1 MVLLHIGYFN
11 DLDDLKMMFNSSADE
26 VIFNYKV
33 DRGHFYNVEAEMY
46 NLEDIEHLNPQFT
59 MDKDFAI
66 VYDIPSSISILND
79 MRRGDYCDFFIDI
92 YKVIDKSQMV
102 YLEKV
107 CDWLKAKDDM
117 TMGELSM
124 ILGTNFIDDFKKE
137 MIEGNNRGEEREF
150 VKL

>member
-33 DRGHFYNVEAEMY
+33 DRGHFYNVEVEMY

-59 MDKDFAI
+59 MEKDYAI

-92 YKVIDKSQMV
+92 YKVVEDNEMVHIDK
-102 YLEKV
+102 V
-107 CDWLKAKDDM
+107 CEWLKAKDDM

-124 ILGTNFIDDFKKE
+124 ILGSNFIDDFKKE
-137 MIEGNNRGEEREF
+137 MIGA
-150 VKL
+150 K

>member
-1 MVLLHIGYFN
+1 MILLHIGYFN

-33 DRGHFYNVEAEMY
+33 DRGHFYNVEVEMY

-59 MDKDFAI
+59 DDKDFAI
-66 VYDIPSSISILND
+66 VYDIPSSISVLND

-124 ILGTNFIDDFKKE
+124 ILGANFIDDFKKE
-137 MIEGNNRGEEREF
+137 MIGT
-150 VKL
+150 K

>member
-11 DLDDLKMMFNSSADE
+11 DIEDLKMMFNSPADE
-26 VIFNYKV
+26 IIFNYKV
-33 DRGHFYNVEAEMY
+33 DKGHFYKVEAELY
-46 NLEDIEHLNPQFT
+46 HLDEIKHLNPQFT
-59 MDKDFAI
+59 LSEDFAI

-92 YKVIDKSQMV
+92 YKVVDKSQMV

-124 ILGTNFIDDFKKE
+124 ILGSNFIDDFKKE
-137 MIEGNNRGEEREF
+137 MIGA
-150 VKL
+150 K